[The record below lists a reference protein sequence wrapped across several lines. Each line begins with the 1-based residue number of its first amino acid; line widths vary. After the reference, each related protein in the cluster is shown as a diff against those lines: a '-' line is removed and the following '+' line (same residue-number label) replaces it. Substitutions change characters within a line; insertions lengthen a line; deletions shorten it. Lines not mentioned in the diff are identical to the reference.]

1 MGKPGLRV
9 GLGSTNTIKTVP
21 QSPKRPQRGKIGVK
35 ELKIRGHPVF
45 GVPRVGGGIP
55 RPCCPLRIQ
64 KQSQTDPEEPKT
76 IPRKQSKFLVLFGL
90 VFSLYR
96 SFAPKKAAIKN
107 FKREKKKIKPHQ
119 KNPLCASHR
128 DPGGC
133 SGAPTGARPR
143 GESRK

>member
-9 GLGSTNTIKTVP
+9 GLGLTNATKTVP
-21 QSPKRPQRGKIGVK
+21 QSPKRPQGGKIGVK
-35 ELKIRGHPVF
+35 EPKIRGHPVF

-90 VFSLYR
+90 PFSLFR

-107 FKREKKKIKPHQ
+107 FKRVKKKKTKPP
-119 KNPLCASHR
+119 KKSPLR
-128 DPGGC
+128 FPPGSRGLQR
-133 SGAPTGARPR
+133 GPR
-143 GESRK
+143 GSSAAWREP